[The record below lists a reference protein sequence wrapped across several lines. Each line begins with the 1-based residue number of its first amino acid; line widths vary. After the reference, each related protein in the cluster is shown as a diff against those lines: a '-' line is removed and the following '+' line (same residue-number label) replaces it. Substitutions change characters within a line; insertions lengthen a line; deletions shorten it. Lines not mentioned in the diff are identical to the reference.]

1 MNDFARLIENVDK
14 TNKTNLKVLA
24 LESYFKLASEEDKVW
39 AIALF
44 SSKRPKRAIKS
55 TKLREYA
62 WK

>member
-44 SSKRPKRAIKS
+44 SSKRPRRAIK
-55 TKLREYA
+55 
-62 WK
+62 